1 MCLKCNNIQDPLRGR
16 LLKILQFEAAGLKF
30 AAWEIQLATHG
41 FIYNQNRRR
50 DF

>member
-41 FIYNQNRRR
+41 FI
-50 DF
+50 